1 MGTRGPATVHA
12 PPRGGEGLKIAVG
25 DKVWVPGYANSR
37 RVRAVD
43 GKYVFVA
50 GIGWG
55 LKSAVALASRSSRK
69 GRRRA

>member
-1 MGTRGPATVHA
+1 M
-12 PPRGGEGLKIAVG
+12 KITVG

-55 LKSAVALASRSSRK
+55 LKSAVVLASRSTRGK
-69 GRRRA
+69 GRRTR